1 MQNNL
6 NLYSP
11 EYVNYNNSVK
21 QNPFD
26 YQFKNNNFNYNPVGT
41 SLVDSNSF
49 SPLKELMLKM
59 ENKNKLLNSKNS
71 NLNFNNIKEDLYD
84 EHSFDL
90 KVDEEITNYL
100 DEDIKEFAKANN
112 IGINKNS
119 NNTFTFKLNDD
130 TSKWDN
136 IVLHKFGGILTSIR
150 KMQSGSI
157 FTDYNS
163 SSYVPPMVHDWM
175 LNKNDGTFVA
185 NQIISSDP
193 FGSKG
198 IPVIETI
205 ESPDFFGS
213 KIATKENKE
222 KFEKET
228 IHGYVPG
235 RSINNTDKE
244 KLESKKD
251 TILNIYNYLRNN
263 LGTNKEQTAAIL
275 GNIYAE
281 SGFNSKIEEDTTS
294 NKKGIGILQFTGGR
308 RDSLENY
315 ANDKGKDYRDMNTQ
329 LEYLVSEFNDPS
341 LWSNGFN
348 FNSFKN
354 KKSNNTDDYTYILM
368 SSFIRPHKS
377 SSNIK
382 LRMDVTNHLINNTL
396 KNE

>member
-11 EYVNYNNSVK
+11 EYINYNNSVK

-26 YQFKNNNFNYNPVGT
+26 YQFKNNNFNYNPGDT
-41 SLVDSNSF
+41 SLVYSNSF
-49 SPLKELMLKM
+49 FPLKELMLKM

-71 NLNFNNIKEDLYD
+71 SLNFNNIKEGFYD

-90 KVDEEITNYL
+90 EVGEEITNYL

-119 NNTFTFKLNDD
+119 DNTFTFKLNGD
-130 TSKWDN
+130 TSEWDK
-136 IVLHKFGGILTSIR
+136 IVFHKFGGILSNIR
-150 KMQSGSI
+150 KMQYGSL

-163 SSYVPPMVHDWM
+163 SRYVPPMVHDWM
-175 LNKNDGTFVA
+175 LNKNDGTYVSTKVI
-185 NQIISSDP
+185 NDDP
-193 FGSKG
+193 FSAKG
-198 IPVIETI
+198 VPLIETI
-205 ESPDFFGS
+205 ESPYFFGS
-213 KIATKENKE
+213 KIATEENKE
-222 KFEKET
+222 KFEKGT

-251 TILNIYNYLRNN
+251 TILSIYNYLKNN

-281 SGFNSKIEEDTTS
+281 SGFDPKIEEDTTS
-294 NKKGIGILQFTGGR
+294 SKKGIGILQFTGGR

-315 ANDKGKDYRDMNTQ
+315 ANDKGKDYKDMNIQ
-329 LEYLVSEFNDPS
+329 LEYLISEFNDPS

-354 KKSNNTDDYTYILM
+354 RKTTNPSDYTYILM

-377 SSNIK
+377 TSNIK
-382 LRMDVTNHLINNTL
+382 LRMDVTNYLLDNIL